1 MSKNCRML
9 AGLLFLGSVGA
20 LQAHPLD
27 SPDIVYIDGLPCNS
41 ACQSYMAWSRQKR
54 SSTAE
59 PPAPEKPARRWS
71 YGAVH
76 RATTMH
82 RAKPAAHARIAKQAV
97 PMPPAKIAGPQPAG
111 NAAAASE
118 ATRANMAASG
128 SSGGEAART
137 VQEQVAAAT
146 ALAEHATIASAAP
159 APQPEANNAEI
170 SGGTEAAQPSDTG
183 QTASAPTSN
192 TDNLVA
198 VLIARPEIKSVSDLT
213 GRDVA
218 LGDQQS
224 ASSASIRAAIAA
236 AGAIEVQ
243 LDEGHAKTIDRLI
256 AGEVPAA
263 ILTLVSPEAA
273 EWFPDIAGY
282 RIFRIPLS
290 PGSLKRNAL

>member
-1 MSKNCRML
+1 ML
-9 AGLLFLGSVGA
+9 AGLLFLGSVGT

-27 SPDIVYIDGLPCNS
+27 LPDIVYIDGLPCNS
-41 ACQSYMAWSRQKR
+41 ACQSYMAWSRQKK

-59 PPAPEKPARRWS
+59 QPAPEKPARRSS

-82 RAKPAAHARIAKQAV
+82 RESSKPAASARIAKQAV
-97 PMPPAKIAGPQPAG
+97 PMPPAKIAEPQPAG

-118 ATRANMAASG
+118 AARANVAASPP
-128 SSGGEAART
+128 SGGEVAISAART

-159 APQPEANNAEI
+159 VPQPEANNAET
-170 SGGTEAAQPSDTG
+170 SGRTEAVQPSDTE
-183 QTASAPTSN
+183 QTASVPTSN

-198 VLIARPEIKSVSDLT
+198 VLMARPEITSMSDLT
-213 GRDVA
+213 GKDVA
-218 LGDQQS
+218 IEDLQS
-224 ASSASIRAAIAA
+224 ASGATIRTAIAA
-236 AGAIEVQ
+236 AGAVEVQ
-243 LDEGHAKTIDRLI
+243 LNEGHTKAIDRLI

-263 ILTLVSPEAA
+263 ILTLASPEAA

-290 PGSLKRNAL
+290 PRSVKAPL

>member
-1 MSKNCRML
+1 
-9 AGLLFLGSVGA
+9 
-20 LQAHPLD
+20 
-27 SPDIVYIDGLPCNS
+27 
-41 ACQSYMAWSRQKR
+41 
-54 SSTAE
+54 
-59 PPAPEKPARRWS
+59 
-71 YGAVH
+71 
-76 RATTMH
+76 
-82 RAKPAAHARIAKQAV
+82 
-97 PMPPAKIAGPQPAG
+97 MPPAKIAGPQPAG
-111 NAAAASE
+111 NAAAVSE
-118 ATRANMAASG
+118 AARANVAASR
-128 SSGGEAART
+128 SSGGEAAISAART

-159 APQPEANNAEI
+159 VPQPNNAET

-192 TDNLVA
+192 TGNLVA
-198 VLIARPEIKSVSDLT
+198 VLMARPEIKSVSDLT
-213 GRDVA
+213 GKDVA
-218 LGDQQS
+218 IGDQQS